1 MEYYIADARNFLK
14 SLESAR
20 AGKTQAYPSQDVNP
34 QESSPTYYIG
44 ATRRELRNIYLDRI
58 EKEQEFSENVQN
70 VASIATTLGATY
82 VLGENV
88 KAKEMLQ
95 QNPDLKYTDKYM
107 EDTAW
112 NRLKRGFTKA
122 ENRFV
127 NTETPTEVPEIDMT
141 KVGKIPSTDAVT
153 TDAVTKDISNM
164 SAKPD
169 KYSFFKD
176 KIIEEKPVN
185 NIAPVGQE
193 STSSGVLGS
202 TVARAGAG
210 ISAGVNAYDLISNY
224 DDLEVDERFSKGAK
238 AIGGTMVATGVGA
251 PIGAALMGASTLYEL
266 LS

>member
-1 MEYYIADARNFLK
+1 MEYYIADARNYLK

-44 ATRRELRNIYLDRI
+44 DTRRELRDIYLDRI

-70 VASIATTLGATY
+70 VASIANTIGTNY

-141 KVGKIPSTDAVT
+141 KVGKLPSADAVNPVVNNVPT
-153 TDAVTKDISNM
+153 QQQGTGNVVGFRNSGIKQ
-164 SAKPD
+164 
-169 KYSFFKD
+169 
-176 KIIEEKPVN
+176 PVN
-185 NIAPVGQE
+185 TTAPVGQE

-224 DDLEVDERFSKGAK
+224 DDLEVDERFSKGAN
-238 AIGGTMVATGVGA
+238 AIGGAMVATGVGA
-251 PIGAALMGASTLYEL
+251 PIGAALMGASTLYDL